1 MTQRRSS
8 KKNHRIVAKERAEGR
23 RQREKKRRPKSALRN
38 EKRAERPG
46 KSSSNER

>member
-8 KKNHRIVAKERAEGR
+8 KKRHRLVAKEETED
-23 RQREKKRRPKSALRN
+23 RQREKKRPKSALRN